1 MISFSVVAR
10 KLRITTDI
18 DTNFLVN
25 VQIRYG
31 TRKKFKECSGGLYYY
46 DTTNMKKKTTNNQ
59 VTDYTFLNTVEKI
72 KSYSHR
78 REIKGGDTS
87 RILQQLVGWI
97 STQALK

>member
-46 DTTNMKKKTTNNQ
+46 DTTNMENSTTNNQ
-59 VTDYTFLNTVEKI
+59 VTNYTFLNTVENKNHTSTDV
-72 KSYSHR
+72 KSK
-78 REIKGGDTS
+78 EQM
-87 RILQQLVGWI
+87 QQEC
-97 STQALK
+97 SNNS

>member
-1 MISFSVVAR
+1 MAHRLS
-10 KLRITTDI
+10 ITI
-18 DTNFLVN
+18 DTYIASTINVN
-25 VQIRYG
+25 IDYG
-31 TRKKFKECSGGLYYY
+31 TSINLIQCSRGLYYY